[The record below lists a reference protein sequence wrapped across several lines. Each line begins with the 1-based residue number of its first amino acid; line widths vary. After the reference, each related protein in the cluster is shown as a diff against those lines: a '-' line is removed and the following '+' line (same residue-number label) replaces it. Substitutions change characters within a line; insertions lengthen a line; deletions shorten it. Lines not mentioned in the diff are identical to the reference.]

1 MARTLPSASNTLTL
15 VLPKPHSAQ
24 RKILNEARRF
34 NVASLGRRAGKTK
47 LAINLLVEAA
57 LPGFPV
63 AYFAPTYR
71 MMDEVWQEM
80 AALIVPVL
88 EITNVQS
95 RRFRL
100 IGGGVIDFWSL
111 EQPDAARGRK
121 YKRVII
127 DEAAMIGDLANAYQA
142 VIRPTLTDLLGD
154 AWFFSTPRGRNFFWQ
169 MFQWGQEEGHKDWVS
184 WQMPT
189 SVNPYIDA
197 GELESARGDMPER
210 TYAQEYLATFIEDSG
225 GVFRHVEACI
235 ADFDSQPMLYRTY
248 VMGVDWAKSHDWTVL
263 TVMDADTGH
272 VVAWDRFNQVD
283 WAVQRQ
289 RLAAL
294 AAEWRVTTILAER
307 NSIGDP
313 NIEALQREGLPVYGF
328 TTTNAT
334 KAQIVEGLALAI
346 ETRAISYPNN
356 MQMISELQAFEM
368 ERLPSGLVRYGA
380 APGMHDDSVIS
391 LALAHHAC
399 GNMAGPL
406 DGEVAGLLANFR
418 GV

>member
-1 MARTLPSASNTLTL
+1 M
-15 VLPKPHSAQ
+15 
-24 RKILNEARRF
+24 
-34 NVASLGRRAGKTK
+34 
-47 LAINLLVEAA
+47 
-57 LPGFPV
+57 
-63 AYFAPTYR
+63 AYFAPTYK
-71 MMDEVWQEM
+71 MMSEVWRETRRRI
-80 AALIVPVL
+80 APAVSGV
-88 EITNVQS
+88 NVQE
-95 RRFRL
+95 RRLDL

-111 EQPDAARGRK
+111 DTPDAARGRK
-121 YKRVII
+121 YKLAVI
-127 DEAAMIGDLANAYQA
+127 DEAAMVADLGEAYQA
-142 VIRPTLTDLLGD
+142 VIRPTLTDYRGD

-169 MFQWGQEEGHKDWVS
+169 LFQRGQDPGYPDWAS

-189 SVNPYIDA
+189 AANPYIDPA
-197 GELESARGDMPER
+197 EIEAARNESPER
-210 TYAQEYLATFIEDSG
+210 TFAQEYLASFIEDSG
-225 GVFRHVEACI
+225 GVFRHVEACV
-235 ADFDSQPMLYRTY
+235 ADYAATPVLYRTY

-356 MQMISELQAFEM
+356 LQIISELQSFEM

-380 APGMHDDSVIS
+380 PAGMHDDSVIS

-399 GNMAGPL
+399 GNMAGPIS
-406 DGEVAGLLANFR
+406 GEVAGLLANFR